1 MYVGWSRRY
10 VESCFLHSLDLVLI
24 PWVVIS
30 DLNISFSLKASVSVD
45 DLKFRLGLSCGF
57 ALGLGLKSTARSE
70 VVRVLQM
77 SHGEMVS
84 IVP

>member
-1 MYVGWSRRY
+1 MS
-10 VESCFLHSLDLVLI
+10 E
-24 PWVVIS
+24 
-30 DLNISFSLKASVSVD
+30 A

-57 ALGLGLKSTARSE
+57 ALGLGWKSTARSE